1 MRNFYVVGNSEKTEA
16 GYVAEIIQEI
26 VKKIMAYA
34 ISVQVMSIGTV
45 YLKIS
50 NV

>member
-26 VKKIMAYA
+26 VKKNNGIWYWA
-34 ISVQVMSIGTV
+34 
-45 YLKIS
+45 
-50 NV
+50 